1 MKSIRIKISLCMS
14 MTVLIS
20 LALMAVITIVLN
32 YVGTVETLQQ
42 TMEKTAEFSAQR
54 VEQEL
59 EVYKQIAYETG
70 SIARLADP
78 EKSVESKKEIIDQRV
93 ATHGFEQGNII
104 GTDGIS
110 IFDGNNYSD
119 REYFRRALKGEAYVS
134 TPLVSK
140 ITGELSVM
148 VAAPLWEGGIPNTSV
163 VGVIYF
169 VPEENFLNDIVV
181 NLKLSNNGSAYIL
194 NSNGDTIAHENM
206 ANVKNAEN
214 TQRDAISDPSLKDL
228 AAMEK
233 AMTQG
238 MSGFGQYSYGG
249 VTKYLAYAPING
261 TDGWSLGVNVPQAD
275 IMGSTIAGIKITII
289 LLVVSYIVA
298 GLIAVLLAHGI
309 ANPIK
314 ACAERLHALADGD
327 LKTPVPESRSK
338 DETGLLL
345 GATRDL
351 VEGLNTLIGDVGYLL
366 GNASNGNFNVYS
378 KCEKQY
384 VGDFSGLLKSVN
396 QLTRGLSNTIAQVN
410 EAADQV
416 SVGADQMSDGA
427 QTLAQGATEQASA
440 VQELAATVDEIA
452 NHVKVTAEHAITAK
466 EENLHSHNQLQVCN
480 GHMEELVQAM
490 QVIDGKSK
498 EINKVN
504 KAIEELASQTN
515 ILALNAAVEA
525 ARAGT
530 AGKGFAVVAEE
541 VRNLAGKSAEAAKNA
556 SILIEE
562 TVKAVEVGTRLSGE
576 TNEALREV
584 VGSAQNVLDAVT
596 LISDA
601 ADEQSRSIVQ
611 VSEGLDQVSDVVQ
624 TNSATAEESA
634 AASEELSGQA
644 SMLREQVAH
653 FILRR

>member
-1 MKSIRIKISLCMS
+1 MKSIRTKINLCMS
-14 MTVLIS
+14 MTVLVS
-20 LALMAVITIVLN
+20 LVLMAAITIALN
-32 YVGTVETLQQ
+32 YTGTMETLQQ
-42 TMEKTAEFSAQR
+42 MMEKTAEFSAQR

-70 SIARLADP
+70 SIAQLADP
-78 EKSVESKKEIIDQRV
+78 ERSVESKKEIIDQRV
-93 ATHGFEQGNII
+93 ATHGFERGNII

-119 REYFRRALKGEAYVS
+119 REYFRRALKGETYVS

-169 VPEENFLNDIVV
+169 VPEESFLNDIVV
-181 NLKLSNNGSAYIL
+181 NLKLSDNGSAYIL

-206 ANVKNAEN
+206 ANVKNVEN
-214 TQRDAISDPSLKDL
+214 TQNDAISDPNLKDL
-228 AAMEK
+228 AALEK

-238 MSGFGQYSYGG
+238 QSGFGQYSYGG

-261 TDGWSLGVNVPQAD
+261 TDGWSLGVNVPQSD
-275 IMGSTIAGIKITII
+275 IMGSTIVGIKITII
-289 LLVVSYIVA
+289 LLVVSSIVA
-298 GLIAVLLAHGI
+298 GLISVLLAYGI

-314 ACAERLHALADGD
+314 ACAKRLHALAEGD
-327 LKTPVPESRSK
+327 LKTPVPESKSK

-351 VEGLNTLIGDVGYLL
+351 VVGLNALIGDVGYLL
-366 GNASNGNFNVYS
+366 GNASNGNFDVYS
-378 KCEKQY
+378 KCEKRY

-396 QLTRGLSNTIAQVN
+396 QLTRGLSDTIAQVN

-452 NHVKVTAEHAITAK
+452 NRVKVTADHAITAK
-466 EENLHSHNQLQVCN
+466 EENLRSHNQIQECN

-504 KAIEELASQTN
+504 KAIEELALQTN

-541 VRNLAGKSAEAAKNA
+541 VRSLAGKSAEAAKNA

-562 TVKAVEVGTRLSGE
+562 TVKAVEVGTRLSGK
-576 TNEALREV
+576 TNNALREV
-584 VGSAQNVLDAVT
+584 VDSAQNVLDAVT

-644 SMLREQVAH
+644 SVLKEQIAH